1 MSEIEFDLPHILEI
15 PASELCLETDDH
27 AKDKEELS
35 HYINNY
41 LDNEYD
47 YCYKGYKIMQV
58 KWNEN
63 KKFSSVVIEIEW
75 DVSE

>member
-1 MSEIEFDLPHILEI
+1 MAGTEFNLPNILEI
-15 PASELCLETDDH
+15 PASELCLESDDQ
-27 AKDKEELS
+27 ANNKEELS
-35 HYINNY
+35 YYINNY

-47 YCYKGYKIMQV
+47 YCYKGYTILQV

-63 KKFSSVVIEIEW
+63 KEFSSVVIEIEW

>member
-27 AKDKEELS
+27 AKDKVELPR
-35 HYINNY
+35 YINNY
-41 LDNEYD
+41 LDNEYE
-47 YCYKGYKIMQV
+47 YCYKGYKIIQV

-63 KKFSSVVIEIEW
+63 KEFSSVVIEIE
-75 DVSE
+75 